1 MPSDYFSEIRRSQVG
16 TFRFHTFPTETN
28 CRDERYGDDSAQK
41 RAQDVANEDGSSTAR
56 KVEARCRD
64 HTQGGLLC
72 RLPNAVGSVK
82 TIHLTTCFAHN
93 CFAEKAVFAKH
104 RLPLLCLGAPLRSER
119 QSRLAKLGTLLIES
133 LETPSG
139 LGIGTNVRFCSGPS
153 SSFHMYS

>member
-1 MPSDYFSEIRRSQVG
+1 MHAGQSSMPRDYFSEIRRSQVG

-72 RLPNAVGSVK
+72 RLPDAVGSVK
-82 TIHLTTCFAHN
+82 AIHQSTCFAHN
-93 CFAEKAVFAKH
+93 CFAEKAVLQNTVSRYA
-104 RLPLLCLGAPLRSER
+104 APRRATAFKASKSACE
-119 QSRLAKLGTLLIES
+119 AGDF
-133 LETPSG
+133 
-139 LGIGTNVRFCSGPS
+139 VD
-153 SSFHMYS
+153 